1 MLDLMASLRASAVLS
16 VNTPHGRV
24 QYRCAGHAS
33 HVTHVL
39 LHGIGSGSASWV
51 TQLACAQDRHDV
63 RVLAWEAPGYG
74 ESTPLPMP
82 VPLAADY
89 AQQMWAWL
97 DALQQQG
104 EDAFS
109 PFVLVGHSLGAL
121 MAASAAKMRPQSVAQ
136 LVLLS
141 PAQGYGDAS
150 TQERDDK
157 LNTRLQNLQQW
168 GPEGMA
174 QRRSQAMLSA
184 SATTQQLQW
193 VRDIMAQ
200 VQPQGYA
207 QAAHM
212 LAKGTLLRDVVNLPC
227 AVTVASG
234 QADTITPP
242 DACALVA
249 REAGVSWVS
258 LGPVGHAC
266 ALEASDSVNVLLG
279 LSNTDVERVSDE

>member
-1 MLDLMASLRASAVLS
+1 MLDLMASLQASPPLS
-16 VNTPHGRV
+16 VNTPQGRV
-24 QYRCAGHAS
+24 QYRCAGRAS

-51 TQLACAQDRHDV
+51 TQLAAAHERQDV

-82 VPLAADY
+82 QPTAADY
-89 AQQMWAWL
+89 AGQMWAWL
-97 DALQQQG
+97 DVLQQQG
-104 EDAFS
+104 EDVTH
-109 PFVLVGHSLGAL
+109 PFVLAGHSLGAL
-121 MAASAAKMRPQSVAQ
+121 MASSAAKMRPRALAQ

-141 PAQGYGDAS
+141 PAKGYGDAS
-150 TQERDDK
+150 AQERDDK
-157 LNTRLQNLQQW
+157 LNTRLQALQQW

-184 SATTQQLQW
+184 SATAQQLQW
-193 VRDIMAQ
+193 VQTIMAQ
-200 VQPQGYA
+200 VQPHGYA
-207 QAAHM
+207 QAARM
-212 LAKGTLLRDVVNLPC
+212 LAQGTLLQDVANLPC

-266 ALEASDSVNVLLG
+266 ALEASDRVNALLG
-279 LSNTDVERVSDE
+279 LSKMVLENVPS

>member
-1 MLDLMASLRASAVLS
+1 MLDLMASLRASPPLS

-24 QYRCAGHAS
+24 QYRCAGQAS

-51 TQLACAQDRHDV
+51 TQLASAQDRQDV

-74 ESTPLPMP
+74 ESTPLPMLA
-82 VPLAADY
+82 PLAADY

-97 DALQQQG
+97 DALPQQG
-104 EDAFS
+104 EDAS
-109 PFVLVGHSLGAL
+109 HPFVLVGHSLGAL
-121 MAASAAKMRPQSVAQ
+121 MAASAVKIRPQALAQ

-141 PAQGYGDAS
+141 PAKGYGDAS

-157 LNTRLQNLQQW
+157 LSTRLQNLQQW

-184 SATTQQLQW
+184 SATAQQLQW
-193 VRDIMAQ
+193 IRDIMAQ
-200 VQPQGYA
+200 VQPHGYA
-207 QAAHM
+207 QAAQM
-212 LAKGTLLRDVVNLPC
+212 LAQGTLLRDVVNLPC
-227 AVTVASG
+227 AVIVASG

-249 REAGVSWVS
+249 REAGVGWVS
-258 LGPVGHAC
+258 LGSVGHAC
-266 ALEASDSVNVLLG
+266 ALEASDRVNALLG
-279 LSNTDVERVSDE
+279 LSKAAVEKVS